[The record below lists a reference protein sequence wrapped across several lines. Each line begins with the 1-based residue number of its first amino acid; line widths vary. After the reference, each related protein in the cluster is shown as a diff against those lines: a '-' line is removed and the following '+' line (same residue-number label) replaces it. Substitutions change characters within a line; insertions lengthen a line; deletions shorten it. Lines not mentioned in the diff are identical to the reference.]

1 MKAFLMKLDW
11 VMWKCPN
18 HVDVAVD
25 VERSCKTILRKVC
38 CV

>member
-1 MKAFLMKLDW
+1 MKLNA

-18 HVDVAVD
+18 RVDVAVD
-25 VERSCKTILRKVC
+25 LERSCNTVLRKVC